1 MAEAELTTPSPS
13 LSPPPPTSSDER
25 EERTQQLV
33 YGAIVA
39 LTALGLAASAAL
51 LVDYLRP
58 MPLFCSE
65 SGGCAQLRASQYS
78 HILGLPTP
86 VFGVAGY
93 SALAVFTLLRGDT
106 ARFLH
111 LVTATFGALAAAY
124 FLFLQVSLQTF
135 CAYCMTVDV
144 TSIVLLS
151 LVLMRV
157 RTEADGPSAK
167 GTLAIGA
174 MFTAAIGVPF
184 LSNALVKTHVP
195 EVIAQEMAKTPA
207 GQVTIVD
214 FVDFECPFC
223 RQTAVDF
230 DPVLAKYPGRYR
242 LVRKQMPLT
251 RMHPHAAT
259 AARAACCGE
268 TFGKGDEMAAKLFS
282 SPVDQLDDEGC
293 AKIASG
299 LGIDEAAFKACM
311 IDPRTQS
318 KIDADAAEFK
328 AAQGHALPTIWIGGE
343 LIEGAQGPEK
353 LQKAMD
359 KAISE
364 LGS

>member
-1 MAEAELTTPSPS
+1 MAEGELTTSA
-13 LSPPPPTSSDER
+13 PTPSDER

-58 MPLFCSE
+58 LPLFCSE

-93 SALAVFTLLRGDT
+93 SVLAVFALLRGDT

-124 FLFLQVSLQTF
+124 FLFLQVSLHTF
-135 CAYCMTVDV
+135 CGFCMTVDV

-157 RTEADGPSAK
+157 RTEADGPAAK
-167 GTLAIGA
+167 GSLAIGA
-174 MFTAAIGVPF
+174 MFAAAIGVPF
-184 LSNALVKTHVP
+184 LSHALVKTHVP
-195 EVIAQEMAKTPA
+195 DVIAQEITKTPP

-223 RQTAVDF
+223 RQTATDF
-230 DPVLAKYPGRYR
+230 EPVLAKYPGRYR
-242 LVRKQMPLT
+242 LVRKQMPLA
-251 RMHPHAAT
+251 RIHPHAAV

-268 TFGKGDEMAAKLFS
+268 TFRKGDEMAAKLFS
-282 SPVDQLDDEGC
+282 APVTELDEEGC
-293 AKIASG
+293 AKIAQS
-299 LGIDEAAFKACM
+299 LNIDADAFKACM
-311 IDPRTQS
+311 ADPSTQK
-318 KIDADAAEFK
+318 KIDADAADFK

-343 LIEGAQGPEK
+343 VIEGAQGQEK

>member
-1 MAEAELTTPSPS
+1 MAEGELTTTPSS
-13 LSPPPPTSSDER
+13 TSDER

-65 SGGCAQLRASQYS
+65 SGGCAQLRASVYS

-124 FLFLQVSLQTF
+124 FLFLQVSLHTF

-157 RTEADGPSAK
+157 RTEADGPGAK
-167 GTLAIGA
+167 GSLAIGA
-174 MFTAAIGVPF
+174 MFAAAIGVPF
-184 LSNALVKTHVP
+184 LSSVLVKTHVP

-223 RQTAVDF
+223 RQTATDF
-230 DPVLAKYPGRYR
+230 EPALAKYHGRYR
-242 LVRKQMPLT
+242 LVRKQIPLS
-251 RMHPHAAT
+251 RHPHAAT
-259 AARAACCGE
+259 AARAASCGE
-268 TFGKGDEMAAKLFS
+268 TFGKGDEMAAKLFAA
-282 SPVDQLDDEGC
+282 PVDQLDEDGV
-293 AKIASG
+293 AMLAQSLG
-299 LGIDEAAFKACM
+299 LDADAFRACM
-311 IDPRTQS
+311 ADPRTQT
-318 KIDADAAEFK
+318 KIDADGADFK
-328 AAQGHALPTIWIGGE
+328 AAQGHALPTLWIGGDV
-343 LIEGAQGPEK
+343 IEGMQGPER
-353 LQKAMD
+353 LQNAMD

-364 LGS
+364 LGG

>member
-1 MAEAELTTPSPS
+1 MGEGELTTTPAP
-13 LSPPPPTSSDER
+13 SDER

-65 SGGCAQLRASQYS
+65 SGGCAQLRASVYS

-93 SALAVFTLLRGDT
+93 SALAVFALLRGDT

-124 FLFLQVSLQTF
+124 FLFLQVSLHTF
-135 CAYCMTVDV
+135 CGFCMTVDV

-157 RTEADGPSAK
+157 RTEADGPAAK
-167 GTLAIGA
+167 GSLAIGA
-174 MFTAAIGVPF
+174 MFAAAIGVPF
-184 LSNALVKTHVP
+184 LSNALVKTTVP
-195 EVIAQEMAKTPA
+195 DVIAQEIAKTPP

-223 RQTAVDF
+223 RQTSIDF
-230 DPVLAKYPGRYR
+230 EPALQKYSGRYR
-242 LVRKQMPLT
+242 LVRKQIPLK
-251 RMHPHAAT
+251 MHPHAAT

-268 TFGKGDEMAAKLFS
+268 TFRKGDEMAAKLFS
-282 SPVDQLDDEGC
+282 APVDQLDEDGC
-293 AKIASG
+293 TKIAQS
-299 LGIDEAAFKACM
+299 LGIDADAFRACM
-311 IDPRTQS
+311 ADPSTQK
-318 KIDADAAEFK
+318 KIDADGADFRAAR
-328 AAQGHALPTIWIGGE
+328 GHALPTIWIGGE
-343 LIEGAQGPEK
+343 VIEGQQGPEK

>member
-1 MAEAELTTPSPS
+1 MAESELT
-13 LSPPPPTSSDER
+13 EA
-25 EERTQQLV
+25 RTQRLV
-33 YGAIVA
+33 YVAIVV
-39 LTALGLAASAAL
+39 LTALGLAASTAL

-65 SGGCAQLRASQYS
+65 TGGCAQLRASSYS

-93 SALAVFTLLRGDT
+93 TVLAVFTLLRGDT

-124 FLFLQVSLQTF
+124 FLYLQVSLSTF
-135 CAYCMTVDV
+135 CGYCMTVDI

-157 RTEADGPSAK
+157 RTEADGFSAR
-167 GTLAIGA
+167 GSVGIGGVFSCAIA
-174 MFTAAIGVPF
+174 VPL
-184 LSNALVKTHVP
+184 LSHALVRTQVP
-195 EVIAQEMAKTPA
+195 EVIAAEMQKTPP

-214 FVDFECPFC
+214 FVDFECPYC
-223 RQTAVDF
+223 RQTAADLE
-230 DPVLAKYPGRYR
+230 PTLQKYRGKFR

-251 RMHPHAAT
+251 RIHPHAAT

-268 TFGKGDEMAAKLFS
+268 TFGKGDEMAAKLIS
-282 SPVDQLDDEGC
+282 VPPDQLDDDGC
-293 AKIASG
+293 SKIASS
-299 LGIDEAAFKACM
+299 LGIDDQAFKACM
-311 IDPRTQS
+311 VDPRTQQ
-318 KIDADAAEFK
+318 KIESDQAEFK
-328 AAQGHALPTIWIGGE
+328 AAKGHALPTIWINDE
-343 LIEGAQGPEK
+343 VIEGAQGPEK

-359 KAISE
+359 KAISD
-364 LGS
+364 LGG

>member
-1 MAEAELTTPSPS
+1 MADSELT
-13 LSPPPPTSSDER
+13 EHK
-25 EERTQQLV
+25 TQRLV
-33 YGAIVA
+33 YVAIVV
-39 LTALGLAASAAL
+39 LTALGLAASTAL

-65 SGGCAQLRASQYS
+65 TGGCAQLRASSYS

-124 FLFLQVSLQTF
+124 FLYLQVSLSTF
-135 CAYCMTVDV
+135 CGYCMTVDV

-157 RTEADGPSAK
+157 RTEADGFSARASV
-167 GTLAIGA
+167 GIG
-174 MFTAAIGVPF
+174 GVFSCAVALPL
-184 LSNALVKTHVP
+184 LSHALVRTPVP
-195 EVIAQEMAKTPA
+195 EVIAAEIQKTPP
-207 GQVTIVD
+207 GEVTIVD
-214 FVDFECPFC
+214 FVDFECPYC
-223 RQTAVDF
+223 RQTAADLE
-230 DPVLAKYPGRYR
+230 PSLQKYRGKFR

-251 RMHPHAAT
+251 RIHPHAAT

-268 TFGKGDEMAAKLFS
+268 TFGKGDEMASKLIS
-282 SPVDQLDDEGC
+282 APVEQLDDEGC
-293 AKIASG
+293 TKIAAS
-299 LGIDEAAFKACM
+299 LGIDEQAFKACM
-311 IDPRTQS
+311 ADPRTQQ
-318 KIDADAAEFK
+318 KIESDQAEFK
-328 AAQGHALPTIWIGGE
+328 AAKGHALPTIWIQNDV
-343 LIEGAQGPEK
+343 IEGAQGPER

-359 KAISE
+359 KAIAD